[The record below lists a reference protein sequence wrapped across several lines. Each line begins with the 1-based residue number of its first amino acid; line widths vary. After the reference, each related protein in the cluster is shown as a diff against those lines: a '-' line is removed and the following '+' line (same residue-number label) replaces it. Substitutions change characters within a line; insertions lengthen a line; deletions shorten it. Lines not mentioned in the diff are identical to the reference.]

1 MTIKASNNGKKA
13 TSTVQFDPD
22 DLNAALRDLFD
33 LFEKLSGT
41 KCLLLGKTAE
51 SVRQGFLNVPK
62 IQAGIR
68 ELDLTRERKGTIYSH
83 LADYLRRGTTK
94 AMVFEPEL
102 EHLIA
107 YDFKGVPIEIKIIQ
121 RQYSFFKNLD
131 PIMYNF
137 DYYAL
142 PNPLDKYLK
151 AQYIVK

>member
-1 MTIKASNNGKKA
+1 MTIKANNNGKKA
-13 TSTVQFDPD
+13 TSMAQFNLE

-33 LFEKLSGT
+33 LFEKLAGT
-41 KCLLLGKTAE
+41 KCLLLGETARTVKAGQLAV
-51 SVRQGFLNVPK
+51 SK

-83 LADYLRRGTTK
+83 LADYLRRGTSKT
-94 AMVFEPEL
+94 MVFEPEI
-102 EHLIA
+102 ERFIS
-107 YDFKGVPIEIKIIQ
+107 YDFKGIPIEIKIIQ
-121 RQYSFFKNLD
+121 RNYSFFKNLN

-151 AQYIVK
+151 AQYIVR